1 MNQTELK
8 ALRQVAGRASS
19 LLGSLANPDRL
30 MILCTLVQGECN
42 VGELAQRSGIVQP
55 TLSQQLTVLRREEL
69 IASRKEGK
77 YVYYRLENPAVLAVM
92 QTLYGIFCAPGGTD
106 DCN

>member
-1 MNQTELK
+1 MNQTELE

-42 VGELAQRSGIVQP
+42 VGELAQRSGISQP
-55 TLSQQLTVLRREEL
+55 TLSQQLTVFAARRADCQPQRGQVRL
-69 IASRKEGK
+69 LPPGK
-77 YVYYRLENPAVLAVM
+77 
-92 QTLYGIFCAPGGTD
+92 PGGAG
-106 DCN
+106 CHANFIWNFLCPRRH

>member
-1 MNQTELK
+1 MNQTELE

-42 VGELAQRSGIVQP
+42 VGELAQRSGISQP
-55 TLSQQLTVLRREEL
+55 TLSQQLAVLRREEL

-92 QTLYGIFCAPGGTD
+92 QTLYGIFCAPGGID
-106 DCN
+106 DRN

>member
-1 MNQTELK
+1 MNQTELE

-42 VGELAQRSGIVQP
+42 VGELAQRSGISQP

>member
-1 MNQTELK
+1 MDQTKLD
-8 ALRQVAGRASS
+8 ALRQVAGQASS
-19 LLGSLANPDRL
+19 LLASLANPDRL

-42 VGELAQRSGIVQP
+42 VGELGQRSGIAQP

-106 DCN
+106 DHN

>member
-1 MNQTELK
+1 MNQTELE

-42 VGELAQRSGIVQP
+42 VGELAQRSGISQP

-92 QTLYGIFCAPGGTD
+92 QTLYGIFCAPGGIYD
-106 DCN
+106 RN

>member
-1 MNQTELK
+1 MNQTELD

-42 VGELAQRSGIVQP
+42 VGELAQRSGISQP

-92 QTLYGIFCAPGGTD
+92 QTLYGIFCAPGGID
-106 DCN
+106 DRN

>member
-1 MNQTELK
+1 MNQTELE

-42 VGELAQRSGIVQP
+42 VGELAQRSGISQP

-92 QTLYGIFCAPGGTD
+92 QTLYGIFCAPGGID
-106 DCN
+106 DSN

>member
-1 MNQTELK
+1 MNQTELE

-69 IASRKEGK
+69 ITSRKEGK

>member
-1 MNQTELK
+1 MNQTELE

-42 VGELAQRSGIVQP
+42 VGELAQRSGISQP

-92 QTLYGIFCAPGGTD
+92 QTLYGIFCAPGGID
-106 DCN
+106 DRN

>member
-1 MNQTELK
+1 MK
-8 ALRQVAGRASS
+8 RQVAGQASS
-19 LLGSLANPDRL
+19 LLASLANPDRL

-42 VGELAQRSGIVQP
+42 VGELGQRSGIAQP

-106 DCN
+106 DHN

>member
-1 MNQTELK
+1 MDQTELE

>member
-1 MNQTELK
+1 MNQTELE

-42 VGELAQRSGIVQP
+42 VGELAQRSGISQP

-92 QTLYGIFCAPGGTD
+92 QTLYGIFCASGGID
-106 DCN
+106 DRN

>member
-1 MNQTELK
+1 MNQTELET
-8 ALRQVAGRASS
+8 LRQVAGRASS

-42 VGELAQRSGIVQP
+42 VGELAQRSGISQP

-92 QTLYGIFCAPGGTD
+92 QTLYGIFCAPGGID
-106 DCN
+106 DRN

>member
-1 MNQTELK
+1 MNQTELE

>member
-1 MNQTELK
+1 MNQTEME
-8 ALRQVAGRASS
+8 ALRQVAGQASS

>member
-1 MNQTELK
+1 MNQIELE

-42 VGELAQRSGIVQP
+42 VGELAQRSGISQP

-92 QTLYGIFCAPGGTD
+92 QTLYGIFCASGGID
-106 DCN
+106 DRN

>member
-1 MNQTELK
+1 MNQTELE
-8 ALRQVAGRASS
+8 ALRQVVGRASS

-42 VGELAQRSGIVQP
+42 VGELAQRSGISQP

-92 QTLYGIFCAPGGTD
+92 QTLYGIFCAPGGID
-106 DCN
+106 DRN

>member
-1 MNQTELK
+1 MNQTELE

-30 MILCTLVQGECN
+30 LILCTLVQGECN

>member
-1 MNQTELK
+1 MDQIELE

-106 DCN
+106 DRN

>member
-1 MNQTELK
+1 MNQTELE

-92 QTLYGIFCAPGGTD
+92 QTLYRIFCAPGGTD

>member
-1 MNQTELK
+1 MNQTEME
-8 ALRQVAGRASS
+8 AMRQVAGRASS

-30 MILCTLVQGECN
+30 MILCTLVQGECK
-42 VGELAQRSGIVQP
+42 VGELAQRSGIVEP
-55 TLSQQLTVLRREEL
+55 TISQQLTVLLREEL

>member
-1 MNQTELK
+1 MNQTELE

-42 VGELAQRSGIVQP
+42 VGELAQRSGISQP

-77 YVYYRLENPAVLAVM
+77 YVYYRLENPAVFAVM
-92 QTLYGIFCAPGGTD
+92 QTLYGIFCAPGGID
-106 DCN
+106 DRN

>member
-1 MNQTELK
+1 MNQTEME

>member
-1 MNQTELK
+1 MNQTEME
-8 ALRQVAGRASS
+8 ALRQVAGQASS

-77 YVYYRLENPAVLAVM
+77 YVYYRLDNPAVLAVM

>member
-1 MNQTELK
+1 MNQTELE

-77 YVYYRLENPAVLAVM
+77 YVYYRLENSAVLAVM

>member
-1 MNQTELK
+1 MNQTEMD
-8 ALRQVAGRASS
+8 ALRQVAGQASS

-42 VGELAQRSGIVQP
+42 VGELAQRSGITQP

-69 IASRKEGK
+69 IASRKDGK

-92 QTLYGIFCAPGGTD
+92 QTLYGIFCAPGGND
-106 DCN
+106 DRN

>member
-1 MNQTELK
+1 MNQTELE

-92 QTLYGIFCAPGGTD
+92 QTLYGIFCAPGGID
-106 DCN
+106 DRN

>member
-1 MNQTELK
+1 MNQTELE
-8 ALRQVAGRASS
+8 ALRQVAGQASS

>member
-1 MNQTELK
+1 MDQTELE

-42 VGELAQRSGIVQP
+42 VGELAQRSGISQP

-92 QTLYGIFCAPGGTD
+92 QTLYGIFCAPGGID
-106 DCN
+106 DRN

>member
-1 MNQTELK
+1 MNQTELE

-42 VGELAQRSGIVQP
+42 VGELARRSGIVQP